1 MFHKTSFRLLI
12 ALAAFSSTAY
22 ANVVQIFLEPHGS
35 DAADGSTQDR
45 AVATLQRAM
54 DLAVQFDK
62 TKVERVVVRVG
73 SGIYG
78 GQHVK
83 LNSYNTGVDISIKGV
98 ARNSIPV
105 FDGESKPITWFTLN
119 GQTQNDGRLHIE
131 GLEIRN
137 YLTAIAF
144 VGNREEPSKNL
155 SGNTIRYMIFSRI
168 GQRDPKSSL
177 VSTAAIVFVNAKNNI
192 VEKNKFFDIRNIKTC
207 VKLHSV
213 YLAHHSSNNLII
225 ENEFNGF
232 CGSPIRLRDGS
243 NNNLAIGNLFTNV
256 ESETLFD
263 EWYCNRSITVGCTKK
278 TPECPSWGNLFVL
291 NVVDAPGFT
300 ATRSY
305 VKVHVPVNPEGC
317 EKGSEQM
324 LRMETHGN
332 RSLDR

>member
-1 MFHKTSFRLLI
+1 MFHKAFFRLLI
-12 ALAAFSSTAY
+12 ALAAFSSAAN

-35 DAADGSTQDR
+35 DAADGSTQER

-54 DLAVQFDK
+54 DLAVQFDR
-62 TKVERVVVRVG
+62 TQVEQVIIRVG

-83 LNSYNTGVDISIKGV
+83 LGSYHTGIDISIIGA
-98 ARNSIPV
+98 ARNGIPV
-105 FDGESKPITWFTLN
+105 FDGKNKPITWFTLN
-119 GQTQNDGRLHIE
+119 WQTQNGGRLHIE

-144 VGNREEPSKNL
+144 VGNREAPSRSL
-155 SGNTIRYMIFSRI
+155 GGNTIRHMIFSRI

-177 VSTAAIVFVNAKNNI
+177 VSTAAIVFVNSRNNI
-192 VEKNKFFDIRNIKTC
+192 IEKNKFFDIRNLKTC

-213 YLAHHSSNNLII
+213 YLAHHSSNNRII

-243 NNNLAIGNLFTNV
+243 NNNFAIGNLFLNV

-278 TPECPSWGNLFVL
+278 TPECPSWGNQFVF
-291 NVVDAPGFT
+291 NTVDAPGFR
-300 ATRSY
+300 ATSSY
-305 VKVHVPVNPEGC
+305 VKVHVPANLEGC
-317 EKGSEQM
+317 ENNSKQL
-324 LRMETHGN
+324 LRIEMHGN
-332 RSLDR
+332 RSLGR